1 MDPTPSEGAGEPT
14 FVGEETRL
22 DDGWE
27 ATQSRLVDL
36 PGEAGIALRCKEY
49 RRFFL
54 RLADDVRIDVG
65 CHFTHPERIAIDSD
79 ARINR
84 GALVYGSGGVRIGR
98 HARIGPR
105 LFLHSANHDI
115 DPGVPEAFFERGY
128 VSAPVTIG
136 DNVLVSA
143 DVRILP
149 GCILGDGSFV
159 AAGATVTGRVH
170 PAGSRLA
177 GCPARAMGGI
187 AAAPRCEP
195 LAPDVVIVV
204 ADGDG
209 GRRSL
214 WQHIL
219 TCLGLPQVGIR
230 QLREGLPAGARSAIL
245 DHGVGVLPRV
255 DGELT
260 CWRVAAGN
268 GTPADPEFALADGTA
283 ITLPPE
289 VRVRTRPRI
298 EDATSC
304 AERARFVGLWL
315 RDRLTKRTEALS
327 ANDVADWLVTLQV
340 LRVQPSRRDRL
351 LERVIDALARRWPP
365 DLADLRPERPPVTA
379 EDLGNLVAAVMDRLA
394 CDDEASA
401 PKSRL
406 SNLRKRCLQFPAL
419 LVHRALPGDA
429 EARGLV
435 REVAPHCN
443 TGHRLAAL
451 ELSSRFASDCGGTVD
466 ELRVQLLSEEWQSE
480 VPAMPRATATS
491 PRPLLSPLVIAL
503 WLLRDEAAAPPGTAV
518 DGLLDESEEARPLHW
533 TPFEVAGG
541 TARWTLS
548 CADRRVISAGLVDA
562 WQTLHVTSL
571 RAGQRSFLDA
581 RDYVAAIRG
590 AEAALLDAFARVFED
605 GGIPMGRLAPWPA
618 PHRHAL
624 ALRFDVDRPTSAG
637 EVRTLVS
644 LQARGLNAPCGSWY
658 LFPDDP
664 RRSET
669 SRLLRS
675 HLQEVG
681 LHLRSEAD
689 AERGLGITM
698 HSSPE
703 AAYWSGRQTVSA
715 LSDRCAGYGEHL
727 AACFDVPRPALDADG
742 AIWLTPLH
750 FPLEGGTADDSLDYF
765 DRLLPQFRDRIASG
779 GLAIVGTHPD
789 VAGPLL
795 EQLIAREGLGDGWCT
810 TVERAV
816 QRTRCVMAHGAIRG
830 RTVPGGI
837 ELACDECVAD
847 LALTVRMPDGSTR
860 RSVTQL
866 QAGVPRTVRHDP

>member
-1 MDPTPSEGAGEPT
+1 MDPTSLEGAGEPT
-14 FVGEETRL
+14 AVGGEPRP

-27 ATQSRLVDL
+27 ATQSRLADL
-36 PGEAGIALRCKEY
+36 PGEAGIALRRKEY

-54 RLADDVRIDVG
+54 RLADDVRIDAG

-115 DPGVPEAFFERGY
+115 DPGAPEAFFERGY
-128 VSAPVTIG
+128 VAAPVTIG

-149 GCILGDGSFV
+149 GCSLGDGSFV
-159 AAGATVTGRVH
+159 AAGATVTGRQH

-177 GCPARAMGGI
+177 GCPARAMGGR
-187 AAAPRCEP
+187 AEAPRREP
-195 LAPDVVIVV
+195 LAPDVVIMV
-204 ADGDG
+204 ADGDL

-219 TCLGLPQVGIR
+219 TCLGLPQVGVR
-230 QLREGLPAGARSAIL
+230 EVHEGLPAGARSVIL
-245 DHGVGVLPRV
+245 DHGVVMAPEGHP
-255 DGELT
+255 EPA
-260 CWRVAAGN
+260 CWRVRAGDAPSA
-268 GTPADPEFALADGTA
+268 GIEFALADGTA
-283 ITLPPE
+283 VTLPAE
-289 VRVRTRPRI
+289 VRARTRPRI
-298 EDATSC
+298 EESASS
-304 AERARFVGLWL
+304 AERARFVALWL
-315 RDRLTKRTEALS
+315 RDRLTKRTEPLP
-327 ANDVADWLVTLQV
+327 ANDVADWLVTLHA
-340 LRVQPSRRDRL
+340 LRVPPSRSDRL
-351 LERVIDALARRWPP
+351 LERVIDALSRRWPIE
-365 DLADLRPERPPVTA
+365 LADLRPVRPPDT
-379 EDLGNLVAAVMDRLA
+379 EGDLRRLVAAVMDRLA
-394 CDDEASA
+394 GDDEASA
-401 PKSRL
+401 PKARL
-406 SNLRKRCLQFPAL
+406 ANLRKRCLQVPAL
-419 LVHRALPGDA
+419 LVHRALAGDA
-429 EARGLV
+429 EATDLV
-435 REVAPHCN
+435 RQVAPHCN

-451 ELSSRFASDCGGTVD
+451 EIASRLIDGSGGLVAELCGQLGSREWRSD
-466 ELRVQLLSEEWQSE
+466 
-480 VPAMPRATATS
+480 VPCVPRAAAAS

-503 WLLRDEAAAPPGTAV
+503 WLLRDPAAAEGAPEEGI
-518 DGLLDESEEARPLHW
+518 LDESEQVRPLRW
-533 TPFEVAGG
+533 TPFEDSAGS
-541 TARWTLS
+541 ARWTLS
-548 CADRRVISAGLVDA
+548 CADRKVISAGLIDA
-562 WQTLHVTSL
+562 WEALHGTSL
-571 RAGQRSFLDA
+571 PSGQQLFLDA
-581 RDYVAAIRG
+581 GGYVAAIRG
-590 AEAALLDAFARVFED
+590 AEAALLDAFGKVFA
-605 GGIPMGRLAPWPA
+605 GAGIPMARLAPWPA

-624 ALRFDVDRPTSAG
+624 ALRFDVDRPVSAG
-637 EVRTLVS
+637 EVRALVS
-644 LQARGLNAPCGSWY
+644 LQARRLNAPCGSWY
-658 LFPDDP
+658 LGPGDP
-664 RRSET
+664 RRDEV

-675 HLQEVG
+675 FLQEVG

-689 AERGLGITM
+689 AERGLGVTM

-703 AAYWSGRQTVSA
+703 AAYWSGQRTVSA
-715 LSDRCAGYGEHL
+715 LSDRGAGYGEHL

-742 AIWLTPLH
+742 ALWLTPLH
-750 FPLEGGTADDSLDYF
+750 FPLEGGTADGSLDYF

-795 EQLIAREGLGDGWCT
+795 EQLTAREGLADAWCT
-810 TVERAV
+810 TVAQAV
-816 QRTRCVMAHGAIRG
+816 QRTRKVMAHGAIRG